1 VSTLLHFGAFD
12 HDNYG
17 DLLFPLL
24 VENRLKDHGWS
35 AIHISYSGRATP
47 WKDARPSLMIQDFM
61 PRWEECGAVII
72 GGGDII
78 LSGSWSPFNEEVWE
92 TAAVLPSL
100 WLGASE
106 FARSAQVPL
115 LWNAPGVPLPFPRW
129 ASPYVREV
137 LKSSSYVSTRDIASQ
152 QILKGLEDLF
162 VADVPDTAFDLPS
175 LWTAGDLR
183 PIWLEFNSEN
193 ILFGERGY
201 IAVFVSSS
209 RKIDP
214 EMGDR
219 LRRLAEH
226 LERPVVLV
234 EISPWQTDN
243 DFTASLLAALGN
255 WGVLLERPTSLQQ
268 MTAIL
273 AGSSLYIGDS
283 LHGSIASTSYGTPSI
298 VVEGSGR
305 ANHKYREAAEKM
317 GGLCSVVN
325 CWSEA
330 LELAKS
336 LILRPCVEPSFT
348 APTELAATR
357 QAVEEHWRSLIDCL
371 NNAGGCPAKGDAVHL
386 LPARLIEYGISRAQA
401 EPFENEAQIFFP
413 NHFGKY
419 DEACSLRR
427 AFSEPNQWIDWAVDI
442 DSSEASSN
450 FWKIRLDPSC
460 RPGLCFV
467 EVSGNS
473 GQVDA
478 KSIPMVLEDCGGTA
492 RLIGSLNGQAVVLS
506 FGNDP
511 QMFFSLPR
519 EKCGGS
525 LKVTAKFIWA
535 PFAGDKSLAA
545 YESLPSP
552 GLEVGSLTSFISLLA
567 EQRSH
572 FIKSLDRP
580 ISWESAT
587 LLNLYEQLVRAQL
600 KVLWKKISIPPSQ
613 SLASPVDFLT
623 PDEIT
628 DLSTQ
633 TKLEAIQRSLD
644 DYIIRTKSLDDLFVK
659 EKQRARELEASNL
672 SMQKKS
678 EAIQRSLDDYIIRTK
693 SLDDLFVKE
702 KQRAR
707 ELEASNLSM
716 QKKSEAMQRSMDDYI
731 IRTKSLDDLLVQE
744 RQRAGELEDILTR
757 TNLVAECQLDE
768 YEREIETVKIEKKK
782 IQETADFKIANL
794 KASLS
799 WRLTAPLRFIR
810 DNGMQIWKKSTQR

>member
-1 VSTLLHFGAFD
+1 VNTLLHFGAFD

-47 WKDARPSLMIQDFM
+47 WKDARPSLMIQDFI
-61 PRWEECGAVII
+61 PRWEECSAVII

-78 LSGSWSPFNEEVWE
+78 LSGSWSPFNENAWE

-129 ASPYVREV
+129 AGPYVRDV
-137 LKSSSYVSTRDIASQ
+137 LKASAYVSTRDVASQ

-175 LWTAGDLR
+175 LWTADDLR
-183 PIWLEFNSEN
+183 PIWLEFNSKN

-214 EMGDR
+214 EMGER
-219 LRRLAEH
+219 LRRLAED

-243 DFTASLLAALGN
+243 DFTASLIAALGN
-255 WGVLLERPTSLQQ
+255 WGALLGRPTSLQQ

-283 LHGSIASTSYGTPSI
+283 LHGSIAATSYGTPSI

-336 LILRPCVEPSFT
+336 LILRSCAEPSFT
-348 APTELAATR
+348 APNELAATR
-357 QAVEEHWRSLIDCL
+357 QAVEKHWRALIGCL
-371 NNAGGCPAKGDAVHL
+371 NNADTCSAKGGAVKL

-401 EPFENEAQIFFP
+401 EPFENEAQIFVS

-419 DEACSLRR
+419 DEEHSLRK
-427 AFSEPNQWIDWAVDI
+427 AFSEPNQWIHWAVDV
-442 DSSEASSN
+442 DSSEASTN
-450 FWKIRLDPSC
+450 LWRIRLDPSC

-467 EVSGNS
+467 EVTGNS
-473 GQVDA
+473 GPVDA

-492 RLIGSLNGQAVVLS
+492 RLIGNLNGQAVVLS

-519 EKCGGS
+519 EKCGDS
-525 LKVTAKFIWA
+525 LKVTVKFIWA
-535 PFAGDKSLAA
+535 PFAGDRSFAV
-545 YESLPSP
+545 YESLPNT
-552 GLEVGSLTSFISLLA
+552 GFENGSLTSFISLLA

-572 FIKSLDRP
+572 FLRNLDRP

-600 KVLWKKISIPPSQ
+600 KVLWKKISIPPSP
-613 SLASPVDFLT
+613 SLAPPVDFFA
-623 PDEIT
+623 PDEII
-628 DLSTQ
+628 DFFTQ
-633 TKLEAIQRSLD
+633 TK
-644 DYIIRTKSLDDLFVK
+644 
-659 EKQRARELEASNL
+659 
-672 SMQKKS
+672 S
-678 EAIQRSLDDYIIRTK
+678 EATQQSL
-693 SLDDLFVKE
+693 E
-702 KQRAR
+702 
-707 ELEASNLSM
+707 E
-716 QKKSEAMQRSMDDYI
+716 YI
-731 IRTKSLDDLLVQE
+731 IRTKSLDDLLVEEKQRATELKASNLSIQTKLDSIQRSLDEHTVRAKSLDNLIVKE
-744 RQRAGELEDILTR
+744 RQRAEELEDILTK
-757 TNLVAECQLDE
+757 TNYAAEFQLDE
-768 YEREIETVKIEKKK
+768 YEREMETLRVENKK
-782 IQETADFKIANL
+782 IQETADAKIANL

-810 DNGMQIWKKSTQR
+810 DNGMQIWKKSTKR